1 MQLEKL
7 LTKTEVETWWSK
19 KFLIKSE
26 MKTQILMSSW
36 ASALDGDEWFQITIL
51 NFKF

>member
-36 ASALDGDEWFQITIL
+36 ASALDGD
-51 NFKF
+51 FK